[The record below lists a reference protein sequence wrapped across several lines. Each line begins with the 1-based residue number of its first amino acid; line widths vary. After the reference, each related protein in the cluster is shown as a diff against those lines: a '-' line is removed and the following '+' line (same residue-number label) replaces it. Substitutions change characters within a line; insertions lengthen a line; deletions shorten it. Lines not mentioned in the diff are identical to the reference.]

1 MRSDMRI
8 AVSLLLAL
16 ILTRPSSAAP
26 DEPNLARQ
34 ITSIPAGT
42 KIEVRLR
49 DKQKVR
55 GTRGAVS
62 AETFAL
68 LEDGTAERQIALI
81 DVVSVRRIDKSHTK
95 RNVLIVV
102 AVAVAAVVIAGVVL
116 FENRGPYVK
125 L

>member
-1 MRSDMRI
+1 MRI